1 MATTT
6 PKGETSLR
14 KRQKERGD
22 LKGQDIIWIGIA
34 ATELNIQRLGALLL
48 FADMP
53 LEIET
58 PKKLMFPWEDPDDPR
73 FQQPPEL
80 EVDYELIRRNIVKA
94 MVARKNDGTTKD
106 DLKRVILA
114 HGGETIAA
122 VPNNNL
128 LALLRDLEENTA

>member
-94 MVARKNDGTTKD
+94 MV